1 MRSKGA
7 PEGAPLHFTG
17 YASARQTLFF
27 YFSEINNPLNFNARQ
42 KSFLFFSG
50 KMKIMNRGKSVF
62 SCLLSEMV
70 GFFLTFQLLCK
81 TGKYSARERSG
92 AGFCR
97 FYGMD

>member
-27 YFSEINNPLNFNARQ
+27 YFSAINNPLNFNARQ
-42 KSFLFFSG
+42 KSFLFFAG
-50 KMKIMNRGKSVF
+50 KMKIRNRGKSVF

-70 GFFLTFQLLCK
+70 GFYPTFRLLCK
-81 TGKYSARERSG
+81 SGKHADR
-92 AGFCR
+92 
-97 FYGMD
+97 